1 MVGNL
6 SVSVLVNLP
15 FAGERVA
22 GLSDRVGRS
31 VGQGIKTSLTH
42 ECCLKDNDQVPG
54 VLEGSVIGVLD
65 DKLGEAPK
73 AFVVKKPGHQVGL
86 HSIFWPSG
94 GSIHYTLDFNLFSSL
109 PFSVTI

>member
-1 MVGNL
+1 MVGNFF
-6 SVSVLVNLP
+6 VSVVVNLP

-31 VGQGIKTSLTH
+31 FGQGIKTSLTQ
-42 ECCLKDNDQVPG
+42 ECCLKDKVQVPG
-54 VLEGSVIGVLD
+54 VLEGSVIGVAD

-94 GSIHYTLDFNLFSSL
+94 GSEFQTIDFNLFSSL
-109 PFSVTI
+109 PFSANI